1 LSDKK
6 SDQLD
11 KKIDRFAEKY
21 KLWLV
26 IPLVISGLMA
36 LKNPY
41 AGFGLLLVF
50 VSIWFFVWFIGKI
63 LNALSRL
70 LPKSLTQ
77 DQHKEIGEAAGAT
90 LFLGGF
96 AIIGIVLRAD
106 NFVSDWLEEKMP
118 GGMSLGF
125 IDPVFAAAVLLCI
138 WVYTGYRVS
147 R

>member
-1 LSDKK
+1 MSDTK

-21 KLWLV
+21 KLRFV
-26 IPLVISGLMA
+26 IPLAISGLMA

-41 AGFGLLLVF
+41 AGFSLFLFF
-50 VSIWFFVWFIGKI
+50 VSIWFIGKI
-63 LNALSRL
+63 LNDFIRL

-77 DQHKEIGEAAGAT
+77 YQHKAIGEAAGAT

-118 GGMSLGF
+118 GEVSLEF
-125 IDPVFAAAVLLCI
+125 IDPVFAAVVLLCI
-138 WVYTGYRVS
+138 WIYTGYRVS